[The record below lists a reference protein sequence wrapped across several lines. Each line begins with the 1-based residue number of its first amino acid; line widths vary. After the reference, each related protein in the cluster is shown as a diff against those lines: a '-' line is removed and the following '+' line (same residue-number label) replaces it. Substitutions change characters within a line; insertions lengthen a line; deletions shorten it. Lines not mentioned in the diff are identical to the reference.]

1 MRALALACLLLLAP
15 AAHAADAEA
24 LFVQGRFA
32 DAIAAG
38 SSAQSAAALIAAG
51 RAAST
56 EAAWRAPDRA
66 RAEALLEQA
75 EALFDR
81 ALAVEPGNNEAVL
94 QRAIAT
100 GYRAKLRNSPGLAR
114 EARRGFEQV
123 IARNP
128 RDALAHAALG
138 GWHGEAVATL
148 GRFLAGTALGAN
160 RAGFEQGFERA
171 MALNPEGPAIPTFF
185 AFTALA
191 LDAGNAKRAEALLE
205 RADRARARDGFE
217 RLVQGNARAVLP
229 LLRKGDVAAARREA
243 ARLSPLGALS

>member
-1 MRALALACLLLLAP
+1 MMRALLLASLLAAAP

-24 LFVQGRFA
+24 LFAQGRFA
-32 DAIAAG
+32 DAVAAG

-81 ALAVEPGNNEAVL
+81 ALKLEPRNTDAVL
-94 QRAIAT
+94 QRAIT
-100 GYRAKLRNSPGLAR
+100 VGYRAKLRNSPGLAR
-114 EARRGFEQV
+114 QARRGMEQV
-123 IARNP
+123 IERNP

-148 GRFLAGTALGAN
+148 GRFVAGTALGAN
-160 RAGFEQGFERA
+160 RQGFEQSFERA
-171 MALNPEGPAIPTFF
+171 MALDPEG
-185 AFTALA
+185 
-191 LDAGNAKRAEALLE
+191 
-205 RADRARARDGFE
+205 
-217 RLVQGNARAVLP
+217 
-229 LLRKGDVAAARREA
+229 
-243 ARLSPLGALS
+243 